1 MQQEFYLI
9 YAISSF
15 EVWMTNVIL
24 GYVGVIV
31 CSLKFSCLHIL
42 LISFKKI
49 IFFKTAEV
57 RLSKFLNPVLT
68 LTSSAKIEPV
78 VSHEVISNVIKLVQ
92 YPVTSNISMIR

>member
-1 MQQEFYLI
+1 M
-9 YAISSF
+9 
-15 EVWMTNVIL
+15 
-24 GYVGVIV
+24 
-31 CSLKFSCLHIL
+31 
-42 LISFKKI
+42 
-49 IFFKTAEV
+49 AEV